1 MQLSADETFLTVRWP
16 DGAHSRYALQW
27 LRDNDP
33 AGFHPDTQE
42 RIFDLLSVP
51 DDLALAEAE
60 AEGETIR
67 LRWTDGAETRLARDW
82 LRAAGSGKRLSTL
95 PPVLPESWDGDFA
108 ARLPRHAGP
117 AVLHDDEA
125 LTAWLTDL
133 ARWGIAVLEDV
144 PCEAGALET
153 VCRRIAHLRET
164 NFGLTFEVRSQPQPI
179 NLAYTPMALPLHT
192 DLPNQE
198 LPPGFQFLH
207 TLVNSATGGESLLA
221 DGLRM
226 AEAIRTQAPEHY
238 RALRDVAIP
247 FRFHDGGHDI
257 RYRRPVIR
265 EDERGEPVEIN
276 WNAHLADS
284 FDMEPEVTAAYYPA
298 YRAFMALTRDPAY
311 RIALK
316 TRPGELVGFNN
327 RRTLHGRS
335 AFDPTSGSR
344 HLRGCYLD
352 WTDLI
357 SRLRVLMGNAKASC

>member
-1 MQLSADETFLTVRWP
+1 MRLTADDTFLTVDWP
-16 DGAHSRYALQW
+16 DGARTRHALQW

-42 RIFDLLSVP
+42 RVFDLLSVP
-51 DDLALAEAE
+51 EDLTLAEAQAEAE
-60 AEGETIR
+60 AIR
-67 LRWTDGAETRLARDW
+67 LRWADGTETRLARDW
-82 LRAAGSGKRLSTL
+82 LRAAGRAARHSTL
-95 PPVLPESWDGDFA
+95 PPVLPESWAADFA
-108 ARLPRHAGP
+108 ERLPRHAGS
-117 AVLHDDEA
+117 AVLTEDDA
-125 LTAWLTDL
+125 LAAWMTDL

-144 PCEAGALET
+144 PTEPGALEA

-164 NFGLTFEVRSQPQPI
+164 NFGVTFEVRSEPQPI
-179 NLAYTPMALPLHT
+179 NLAYTPIALPLHT

-198 LPPGFQFLH
+198 MPPGFQFLH
-207 TLVNSATGGESLLA
+207 TLINSASGGESLFA

-226 AEAIRTQAPEHY
+226 AEALRRKAPAHY
-238 RALRDVAIP
+238 EILRDVAIP
-247 FRFHDGGHDI
+247 FRFHDGSHDI

-265 EDERGEPVEIN
+265 EDERGEPVEVN

-316 TRPGELVGFNN
+316 TRPGELIGFNN
-327 RRTLHGRS
+327 RRTLHGRT
-335 AFDPTSGSR
+335 AFDPASGTR
-344 HLRGCYLD
+344 HLRGCYVD

-357 SRLRVLMGNAKASC
+357 SRLRMLTAKTTRSG